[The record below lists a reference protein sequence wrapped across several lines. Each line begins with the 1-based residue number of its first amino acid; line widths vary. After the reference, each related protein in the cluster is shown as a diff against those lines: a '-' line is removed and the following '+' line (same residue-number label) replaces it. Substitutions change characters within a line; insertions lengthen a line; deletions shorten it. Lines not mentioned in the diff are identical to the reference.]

1 VAASLVALGVVL
13 VAPGRGTDRGGS
25 PPATAPPPS
34 VSTTTRPTPPAPP
47 ALPFTAGSLPAGYT
61 LDTWYIGPGWS
72 SASWIGKADFE
83 QVVVDLRDVP
93 QQGGEYLVD
102 EPTTIGGRP
111 GRFRKL
117 APDKGLVEFIW
128 QFEDGRW
135 FVVSGSQREV
145 GLPALRAVA
154 DGLTPQPAPVPA
166 PSGLMLGQL
175 PDGYRMEIQS
185 GVGPVFVSMM
195 LCRTRPDLSA
205 GTPADCIGIT
215 LSEGVAPAYQE
226 SRGRDGAT
234 TRIPVDQESVVG
246 RVEPGVRRRNAG
258 LPAARPRALGGGGF
272 PGCRGRAAQAGGFG
286 GSSSIIRIGWSV
298 PTTLVTN
305 RLPRPPG
312 SAPSVDVRGV
322 TRVRTT
328 IATAAALGLLS
339 LVTACG
345 GTSTAGS
352 PASGP
357 SSAAPAD
364 TATSG
369 SAGSPAPVGGA
380 GCPVGEYQVVKI
392 TGKSGAQVNGVPVT
406 AKSGGGFTLALTA
419 DGKWTLTGN
428 NATVTMEAAGLS
440 VDATVNGTAEGDYA
454 KVGANYGFRQG
465 HATGKVTLKK
475 PVAGVSSWPM
485 DQVGP
490 ALAPG
495 GQATLTCGQGTL
507 ALESESVTMDL
518 KSTGGGA
525 SGGGG
530 GSTPTPT
537 GGGSSGGATLTLV
550 DSAMTKTIDCAGR
563 NVAITGSS
571 NKYTFT
577 GSCGELSVMGS
588 KNDIK
593 LATVAAVTVSGS
605 FNHVTW
611 SGGNPK
617 TSNAGTGNS
626 LGQS

>member
-1 VAASLVALGVVL
+1 MIDNDSLTRALTALELYAPAEAGVLAGFRDGVRRRRRRRQ
-13 VAPGRGTDRGGS
+13 VVSGRGCRGRVAGGTRRGS
-25 PPATAPPPS
+25 GRARPRGRSGRHATGHRPAAVGVHHDPAD
-34 VSTTTRPTPPAPP
+34 PPAPP

-246 RVEPGVRRRNAG
+246 
-258 LPAARPRALGGGGF
+258 
-272 PGCRGRAAQAGGFG
+272 
-286 GSSSIIRIGWSV
+286 
-298 PTTLVTN
+298 
-305 RLPRPPG
+305 
-312 SAPSVDVRGV
+312 
-322 TRVRTT
+322 
-328 IATAAALGLLS
+328 
-339 LVTACG
+339 
-345 GTSTAGS
+345 
-352 PASGP
+352 
-357 SSAAPAD
+357 
-364 TATSG
+364 
-369 SAGSPAPVGGA
+369 
-380 GCPVGEYQVVKI
+380 
-392 TGKSGAQVNGVPVT
+392 
-406 AKSGGGFTLALTA
+406 
-419 DGKWTLTGN
+419 
-428 NATVTMEAAGLS
+428 
-440 VDATVNGTAEGDYA
+440 
-454 KVGANYGFRQG
+454 
-465 HATGKVTLKK
+465 
-475 PVAGVSSWPM
+475 GVSSRASA
-485 DQVGP
+485 D
-490 ALAPG
+490 
-495 GQATLTCGQGTL
+495 GTL
-507 ALESESVTMDL
+507 VYRQLDPGHWAV
-518 KSTGGGA
+518 
-525 SGGGG
+525 
-530 GSTPTPT
+530 
-537 GGGSSGGATLTLV
+537 V
-550 DSAMTKTIDCAGR
+550 DSRGAGVGLLR
-563 NVAITGSS
+563 QVAS
-571 NKYTFT
+571 
-577 GSCGELSVMGS
+577 
-588 KNDIK
+588 
-593 LATVAAVTVSGS
+593 AVV
-605 FNHVTW
+605 
-611 SGGNPK
+611 
-617 TSNAGTGNS
+617 
-626 LGQS
+626 LR